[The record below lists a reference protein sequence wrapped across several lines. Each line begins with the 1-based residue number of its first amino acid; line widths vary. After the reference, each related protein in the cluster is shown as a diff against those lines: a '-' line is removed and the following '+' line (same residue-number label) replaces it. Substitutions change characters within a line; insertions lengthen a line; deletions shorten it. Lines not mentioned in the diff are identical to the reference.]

1 MLNVYSKIRTFDDS
15 IISDLEEVIKT
26 TFKVLKQPVKDVK
39 YNLYIVSKAFIHDLN
54 LSTRG
59 VDRATDVLSYPTTDI
74 KAGEV
79 LNLDNYKFDID
90 PMDNSLLVGEIF
102 ICNEVAKAQAKK
114 YNHSYRREFCFLFL
128 HGVLHCLGYDH
139 IEENDR
145 VLMEQVQKQIL
156 DKCKI
161 TRD

>member
-1 MLNVYSKIRTFDDS
+1 MINVYSKIRTFDNS
-15 IISDLEEVIKT
+15 ILSDLEEVLNT
-26 TFKVLKQPVKDVK
+26 TFKVLKQPTKNIK
-39 YNLYIVSKAFIHDLN
+39 YNLYVVSKDFIHNLN
-54 LSTRG
+54 FNARG
-59 VDRATDVLSYPTTDI
+59 VDRATDVLSFPNLNLT
-74 KAGEV
+74 AGEV
-79 LNLDNYKFDID
+79 IDVNQYKLDID

-102 ICNEVAKAQAKK
+102 ICNEVAKSQAKK

-139 IEENDR
+139 IKDDER
-145 VLMEQVQKQIL
+145 VIMEDMQRKIL

>member
-1 MLNVYSKIRTFDDS
+1 MLNVYSKIRTFDES
-15 IISDLEEVIKT
+15 LVSDLKEVIKT
-26 TFKVLKQPVKDVK
+26 AFKVLGQPTKNIK
-39 YNLYIVSKAFIHDLN
+39 YNLYIVSKAYIHDLN

-59 VDRATDVLSYPTTDI
+59 VDKATDVLSYPTTDM

-79 LNLDNYKFDID
+79 LDFNKYRFDID

-102 ICNEVAKAQAKK
+102 ICNEVAKRQAVK
-114 YNHSYRREFCFLFL
+114 YNHSYKREFCFLFL

-139 IEENDR
+139 ISENER
-145 VLMEQVQKQIL
+145 KVMEDLQTKIL
-156 DKCKI
+156 NKCKI